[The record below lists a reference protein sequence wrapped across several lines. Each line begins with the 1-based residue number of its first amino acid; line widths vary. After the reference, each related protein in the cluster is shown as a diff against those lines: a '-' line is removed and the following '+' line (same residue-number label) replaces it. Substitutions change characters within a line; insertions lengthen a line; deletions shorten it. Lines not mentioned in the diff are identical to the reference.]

1 MGYKLDE
8 SGVGGIYLPK
18 KDELGDISA
27 RAIRHTMARVGREI
41 LPVGEKLKYV
51 LSGGRKVPDFTKAV
65 DHVFVH
71 PGGPAVIDKFG
82 KALGY
87 DAAVETVNSINA
99 YYFYGNTSS
108 AGVLYSM
115 AYTESL
121 RGIKRGDR
129 LLALGLGAG
138 FESNGTVMTALR
150 DCRDVHRAWKHVAE
164 DPSLQSLAVDAFVEG
179 FRNRKRICRLES
191 SDERK
196 VQDLKEYSEKR
207 GYKSPYGPEPVDG
220 VLISHSTRDILQ
232 FMNASPPKDIASV
245 SSPEVGSVET
255 DSDSVSS
262 DRTPVTPPVDSRGKW
277 RLARKLPFDQP
288 KAVI

>member
-1 MGYKLDE
+1 MGVKLDE

-18 KDELGDISA
+18 KDMLGDISS

-51 LSGGRKVPDFTKAV
+51 LSGGRKVPDFLKAV

-71 PGGPAVIDKFG
+71 PGGPAVIEKFG

-87 DAAVETVNSINA
+87 DAAVETANSINA

-121 RGIKRGDR
+121 QGIKRGER

-138 FESNGTVMTALR
+138 FESNSTVMTALR
-150 DCRDVHRAWKHVAE
+150 DCGDVHRAWEHVAE
-164 DPSLQSLAVDAFVEG
+164 DPTLQSLAVDAFVRG
-179 FRNRKRICRLES
+179 FRNRERICRLES
-191 SDERK
+191 SDECK
-196 VQDLKEYSEKR
+196 VRELKGFAMQC
-207 GYKSPYGPEPVDG
+207 GYQNPYGSEP
-220 VLISHSTRDILQ
+220 
-232 FMNASPPKDIASV
+232 
-245 SSPEVGSVET
+245 T
-255 DSDSVSS
+255 DSLFTMAAERVA
-262 DRTPVTPPVDSRGKW
+262 RVTPVKATSEDAAKPVAKIDVS
-277 RLARKLPFDQP
+277 FD
-288 KAVI
+288 

>member
-1 MGYKLDE
+1 MTHHTSQTDDASFWSMGLKLDE

-18 KDELGDISA
+18 KDALGDISA
-27 RAIRHTMARVGREI
+27 RAIRHTMARIGREI

-51 LSGGRKVPDFTKAV
+51 LSGGRRMPDFMKAV

-87 DAAVETVNSINA
+87 DAAVQTANSINA
-99 YYFYGNTSS
+99 YYYFGNTSS

-121 RGIKRGDR
+121 QGIKKGER

-150 DCRDVHRAWKHVAE
+150 DCGDVHRAWRHVAE
-164 DPSLQSLAVDAFVEG
+164 DLSLQSLAVDAFVEG
-179 FRNRKRICRLES
+179 FRNRNRICTLES

-196 VQDLKEYSEKR
+196 VRDLVDFVRKY
-207 GYKSPYGPEPVDG
+207 GYKNPFGPEPMDN
-220 VLISHSTRDILQ
+220 LFTRATKRL
-232 FMNASPPKDIASV
+232 MRMSPMKAI
-245 SSPEVGSVET
+245 
-255 DSDSVSS
+255 
-262 DRTPVTPPVDSRGKW
+262 SRGETKEV
-277 RLARKLPFDQP
+277 AHIQASCP
-288 KAVI
+288 